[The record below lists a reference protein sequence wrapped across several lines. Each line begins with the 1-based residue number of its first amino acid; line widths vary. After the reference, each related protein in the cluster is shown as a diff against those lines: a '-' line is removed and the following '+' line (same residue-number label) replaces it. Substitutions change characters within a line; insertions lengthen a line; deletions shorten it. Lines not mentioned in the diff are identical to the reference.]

1 MKNWEDVKIA
11 PEFNEQGVA
20 CYRLTG
26 ADFLNEYYII
36 SEAETRKLLNTP
48 EIVGY
53 EVYNCLISSTS
64 QMLYYLK
71 EQKKVTT
78 ANILSILRGALNY
91 PLEESCYREHIRV
104 HDISFL
110 SSERVFENEE
120 IAGLE
125 IKYSKLT
132 MVPDSTL
139 MIGDIIASGET
150 LIHCLRYVTDFYR
163 EHGAKLRNIIIFTIG
178 GTKGIDILEDLTR
191 DIREFWPEFEG
202 FITVYYEGIFATY
215 QDKGVS
221 GINLPDVDFYWKGGI
236 VAPEFRRETLSMCSP
251 LFEKCIIYD
260 GGARRYEIHEHV
272 EEVLEFWEGIRE
284 RADQI
289 NFPKLLEEKLGY
301 ELPIDYEDWIAA
313 IEKLSANPLMKIII
327 SKPMAKDCQY
337 KKIVVEKKGDGYQAA
352 KYTEKQVFHDNF
364 GVEDL
369 QGYLMEAIHDT
380 FLQVNA
386 WDEKKEYSLL
396 ISKKGAVTLRAKA
409 SKEAPDTVT
418 EHNRKKN
425 YILDEGQVIPPLVDM
440 GIFTGEGKV
449 VKSMYDKFRQIN
461 RFIEMIDDAIREYKG
476 EEIHIIDFGCG
487 KSYLTF
493 ITL

>member
-1 MKNWEDVKIA
+1 MNNWNNVVLEPV
-11 PEFNEQGVA
+11 FNEQGVI
-20 CYRLTG
+20 CYRLEG
-26 ADFLNEYYII
+26 ENYVNEYYVT

-53 EVYNCLISSTS
+53 EVYNCLIPSTS

-110 SSERVFENEE
+110 SSERVFVEEE

-139 MIGDIIASGET
+139 LIGDIIASGET

-163 EHGAKLRNIIIFTIG
+163 SHGAKLRNIIIFTIG
-178 GTKGIDILEDLTR
+178 GTKGIEILEKLTQE
-191 DIREFWPEFEG
+191 IREFWPEFEG
-202 FITVYYEGIFATY
+202 FITIYYEGIFSTY

-221 GINLPDVDFYWKGGI
+221 GINLPDVDFYWKDGI

-272 EEVLEFWEGIRE
+272 EEVLAFWEGILK

-289 NFPKLLEEKLGY
+289 DFEDLLAEKLGHAL
-301 ELPIDYEDWIAA
+301 EISYEDWIAVNHYQKIRRA
-313 IEKLSANPLMKIII
+313 DTRWLYQQERGYIESVRGMSLKELAEQRIAEFTGTL
-327 SKPMAKDCQY
+327 
-337 KKIVVEKKGDGYQAA
+337 KK
-352 KYTEKQVFHDNF
+352 
-364 GVEDL
+364 
-369 QGYLMEAIHDT
+369 
-380 FLQVNA
+380 
-386 WDEKKEYSLL
+386 
-396 ISKKGAVTLRAKA
+396 
-409 SKEAPDTVT
+409 
-418 EHNRKKN
+418 
-425 YILDEGQVIPPLVDM
+425 YIL
-440 GIFTGEGKV
+440 
-449 VKSMYDKFRQIN
+449 
-461 RFIEMIDDAIREYKG
+461 
-476 EEIHIIDFGCG
+476 
-487 KSYLTF
+487 
-493 ITL
+493 

>member
-1 MKNWEDVKIA
+1 MVLEPV
-11 PEFNEQGVA
+11 FNEQGVI
-20 CYRLTG
+20 CYRLEG
-26 ADFLNEYYII
+26 ENYVNEYYVT

-110 SSERVFENEE
+110 SSERVFVEEE

-139 MIGDIIASGET
+139 LIGDIIASGET

-163 EHGAKLRNIIIFTIG
+163 SHGAKLRNIIIFTIG
-178 GTKGIDILEDLTR
+178 GTKGIEILEKLTQE
-191 DIREFWPEFEG
+191 IREFWPEFEG
-202 FITVYYEGIFATY
+202 FITIYYEGIFSTY

-221 GINLPDVDFYWKGGI
+221 GINLPDVDFYWKDGI

-272 EEVLEFWEGIRE
+272 EEVLAFWEGILK

-289 NFPKLLEEKLGY
+289 DFEELLAEKLGHAL
-301 ELPIDYEDWIAA
+301 EISYEDWIAVNHYQKIRRA
-313 IEKLSANPLMKIII
+313 DTRWLYQQERGYIESVRGMSLKELAEQRIAEFTGTL
-327 SKPMAKDCQY
+327 
-337 KKIVVEKKGDGYQAA
+337 KK
-352 KYTEKQVFHDNF
+352 
-364 GVEDL
+364 
-369 QGYLMEAIHDT
+369 
-380 FLQVNA
+380 
-386 WDEKKEYSLL
+386 
-396 ISKKGAVTLRAKA
+396 
-409 SKEAPDTVT
+409 
-418 EHNRKKN
+418 
-425 YILDEGQVIPPLVDM
+425 YIL
-440 GIFTGEGKV
+440 
-449 VKSMYDKFRQIN
+449 
-461 RFIEMIDDAIREYKG
+461 
-476 EEIHIIDFGCG
+476 
-487 KSYLTF
+487 
-493 ITL
+493 

>member
-1 MKNWEDVKIA
+1 MNNWNNVVLEPV
-11 PEFNEQGVA
+11 FNEQGVI
-20 CYRLTG
+20 CYRLEG
-26 ADFLNEYYII
+26 ENYVNEYYVT

-48 EIVGY
+48 EVVGY
-53 EVYNCLISSTS
+53 EVYHCLIPSTS

-110 SSERVFENEE
+110 SSERVFVEEE

-139 MIGDIIASGET
+139 LIGDIIASGET

-163 EHGAKLRNIIIFTIG
+163 SHGAKLRNIIIFTIG
-178 GTKGIDILEDLTR
+178 GTKGIEILEKLTQE
-191 DIREFWPEFEG
+191 IREFWPEFEG
-202 FITVYYEGIFATY
+202 FITIYYEGIFSTY

-221 GINLPDVDFYWKGGI
+221 GINLPDVDFYWKDGI

-272 EEVLEFWEGIRE
+272 EEVLAFWEGILK

-289 NFPKLLEEKLGY
+289 DFEELLAEKLGHAL
-301 ELPIDYEDWIAA
+301 EISYEDWIAVNHYQKIRIA
-313 IEKLSANPLMKIII
+313 DARWLYQQERGYIESVRGMSLKELAEQRIAEFTGTL
-327 SKPMAKDCQY
+327 
-337 KKIVVEKKGDGYQAA
+337 KK
-352 KYTEKQVFHDNF
+352 
-364 GVEDL
+364 
-369 QGYLMEAIHDT
+369 
-380 FLQVNA
+380 
-386 WDEKKEYSLL
+386 
-396 ISKKGAVTLRAKA
+396 
-409 SKEAPDTVT
+409 
-418 EHNRKKN
+418 
-425 YILDEGQVIPPLVDM
+425 YIL
-440 GIFTGEGKV
+440 
-449 VKSMYDKFRQIN
+449 
-461 RFIEMIDDAIREYKG
+461 
-476 EEIHIIDFGCG
+476 
-487 KSYLTF
+487 
-493 ITL
+493 

>member
-1 MKNWEDVKIA
+1 MNNWNNVVLEPV
-11 PEFNEQGVA
+11 FNEQGVI
-20 CYRLTG
+20 CYRLEG
-26 ADFLNEYYII
+26 ENYVNEYYVT

-53 EVYNCLISSTS
+53 EVYNCLIPSTS

-110 SSERVFENEE
+110 SSERVFVEEE

-139 MIGDIIASGET
+139 LIGDIIASGET

-163 EHGAKLRNIIIFTIG
+163 SHGAKLRNIIIFTIG
-178 GTKGIDILEDLTR
+178 GTKGIEILEKLTQE
-191 DIREFWPEFEG
+191 IREFWPEFEG
-202 FITVYYEGIFATY
+202 FITIYYEGIFSTY

-221 GINLPDVDFYWKGGI
+221 GINLPDVDFYWKDGI

-272 EEVLEFWEGIRE
+272 EEVLAFWEGILK

-289 NFPKLLEEKLGY
+289 DFEELLTEKLGHAL
-301 ELPIDYEDWIAA
+301 EISYEDWIAVNHYQKIRRA
-313 IEKLSANPLMKIII
+313 DTRWLYQQERGYIESVRGMSLKELAEQRIAEFTGTL
-327 SKPMAKDCQY
+327 
-337 KKIVVEKKGDGYQAA
+337 KK
-352 KYTEKQVFHDNF
+352 
-364 GVEDL
+364 
-369 QGYLMEAIHDT
+369 
-380 FLQVNA
+380 
-386 WDEKKEYSLL
+386 
-396 ISKKGAVTLRAKA
+396 
-409 SKEAPDTVT
+409 
-418 EHNRKKN
+418 
-425 YILDEGQVIPPLVDM
+425 YIL
-440 GIFTGEGKV
+440 
-449 VKSMYDKFRQIN
+449 
-461 RFIEMIDDAIREYKG
+461 
-476 EEIHIIDFGCG
+476 
-487 KSYLTF
+487 
-493 ITL
+493 

>member
-1 MKNWEDVKIA
+1 MNNWNNVVLEPV
-11 PEFNEQGVA
+11 FNEQGVI
-20 CYRLTG
+20 CYRLEG
-26 ADFLNEYYII
+26 ENYVNEYYVT

-53 EVYNCLISSTS
+53 EVYNCLIPSTS

-110 SSERVFENEE
+110 SSERVFVEEE

-139 MIGDIIASGET
+139 LIGDIIASGET
-150 LIHCLRYVTDFYR
+150 LTHCLRYVTDFYR
-163 EHGAKLRNIIIFTIG
+163 SHGAKLRNIIIFTIG
-178 GTKGIDILEDLTR
+178 GTKGIEILEKLTQE
-191 DIREFWPEFEG
+191 IREFWPEFEG
-202 FITVYYEGIFATY
+202 FITIYYEGIFSTY

-221 GINLPDVDFYWKGGI
+221 GINLPDVDFYWKDGI

-272 EEVLEFWEGIRE
+272 EEVLAFWEGILK

-289 NFPKLLEEKLGY
+289 DFEELLAEKLGHAL
-301 ELPIDYEDWIAA
+301 EISYEDWIAVNHYQKIRRA
-313 IEKLSANPLMKIII
+313 DTRWLYQQERGYIESVRGMSLKELAEQRIAEFTGTL
-327 SKPMAKDCQY
+327 
-337 KKIVVEKKGDGYQAA
+337 KK
-352 KYTEKQVFHDNF
+352 
-364 GVEDL
+364 
-369 QGYLMEAIHDT
+369 
-380 FLQVNA
+380 
-386 WDEKKEYSLL
+386 
-396 ISKKGAVTLRAKA
+396 
-409 SKEAPDTVT
+409 
-418 EHNRKKN
+418 
-425 YILDEGQVIPPLVDM
+425 YIL
-440 GIFTGEGKV
+440 
-449 VKSMYDKFRQIN
+449 
-461 RFIEMIDDAIREYKG
+461 
-476 EEIHIIDFGCG
+476 
-487 KSYLTF
+487 
-493 ITL
+493 

>member
-1 MKNWEDVKIA
+1 MNNWNNVVLEPV
-11 PEFNEQGVA
+11 FNEQGVI
-20 CYRLTG
+20 CYRLEG
-26 ADFLNEYYII
+26 ENYVNEYYVT

-53 EVYNCLISSTS
+53 EVYNCLIPSTS

-110 SSERVFENEE
+110 SSERVFVEEE

-139 MIGDIIASGET
+139 LIGDIIASGET

-163 EHGAKLRNIIIFTIG
+163 SHGAKLRNIIIFTIG
-178 GTKGIDILEDLTR
+178 GTKGIEILEKLTQE
-191 DIREFWPEFEG
+191 IREFWPEFEG
-202 FITVYYEGIFATY
+202 FITIYYEGIFSTY

-221 GINLPDVDFYWKGGI
+221 GINLPDVDFYWKDGI

-272 EEVLEFWEGIRE
+272 EEVLAFWEGILK

-289 NFPKLLEEKLGY
+289 DFEELLAEKLGHAL
-301 ELPIDYEDWIAA
+301 EISYEDWIAVNHYQKIRRA
-313 IEKLSANPLMKIII
+313 DTRWLYQQERGYIESVRGMSLKELAEQRIAEFTATL
-327 SKPMAKDCQY
+327 
-337 KKIVVEKKGDGYQAA
+337 KK
-352 KYTEKQVFHDNF
+352 
-364 GVEDL
+364 
-369 QGYLMEAIHDT
+369 
-380 FLQVNA
+380 
-386 WDEKKEYSLL
+386 
-396 ISKKGAVTLRAKA
+396 
-409 SKEAPDTVT
+409 
-418 EHNRKKN
+418 
-425 YILDEGQVIPPLVDM
+425 YIL
-440 GIFTGEGKV
+440 
-449 VKSMYDKFRQIN
+449 
-461 RFIEMIDDAIREYKG
+461 
-476 EEIHIIDFGCG
+476 
-487 KSYLTF
+487 
-493 ITL
+493 

>member
-1 MKNWEDVKIA
+1 MNNWNNVVLEPV
-11 PEFNEQGVA
+11 FNEQGVI
-20 CYRLTG
+20 CYRLEG
-26 ADFLNEYYII
+26 ENYVNEYYVT

-53 EVYNCLISSTS
+53 EVYNCLIPSSS

-110 SSERVFENEE
+110 SSERVFVEEE

-139 MIGDIIASGET
+139 LIGDIIASGET

-163 EHGAKLRNIIIFTIG
+163 SHGAKLRNIIIFTIG
-178 GTKGIDILEDLTR
+178 GTKGIEILEKLTQE
-191 DIREFWPEFEG
+191 IREFWPEFEG
-202 FITVYYEGIFATY
+202 FITIYYEGIFSTY

-221 GINLPDVDFYWKGGI
+221 GINLPDVDFYWKDGI

-272 EEVLEFWEGIRE
+272 EEVLAFWEGILK

-289 NFPKLLEEKLGY
+289 DFEELLAEKLGHAL
-301 ELPIDYEDWIAA
+301 EISYEDWIAVNHYQKIRRA
-313 IEKLSANPLMKIII
+313 DTRWLYQQERGYIESVRGMSLKELAEQRIAEFTGTL
-327 SKPMAKDCQY
+327 
-337 KKIVVEKKGDGYQAA
+337 KK
-352 KYTEKQVFHDNF
+352 
-364 GVEDL
+364 
-369 QGYLMEAIHDT
+369 
-380 FLQVNA
+380 
-386 WDEKKEYSLL
+386 
-396 ISKKGAVTLRAKA
+396 
-409 SKEAPDTVT
+409 
-418 EHNRKKN
+418 
-425 YILDEGQVIPPLVDM
+425 YIL
-440 GIFTGEGKV
+440 
-449 VKSMYDKFRQIN
+449 
-461 RFIEMIDDAIREYKG
+461 
-476 EEIHIIDFGCG
+476 
-487 KSYLTF
+487 
-493 ITL
+493 

>member
-1 MKNWEDVKIA
+1 MNNWNNVVLEPV
-11 PEFNEQGVA
+11 FNEQGVI
-20 CYRLTG
+20 CYRLEG
-26 ADFLNEYYII
+26 ENYVNEYYVT

-53 EVYNCLISSTS
+53 EVYNCLIPSTS

-110 SSERVFENEE
+110 SSERVFVEEE

-139 MIGDIIASGET
+139 LIGDIIASGET

-163 EHGAKLRNIIIFTIG
+163 SYGAKLRNIIIFTIG
-178 GTKGIDILEDLTR
+178 GTKGIEILEKLTQE
-191 DIREFWPEFEG
+191 IREFWPEFEG
-202 FITVYYEGIFATY
+202 FITIYYEGIFSTY

-221 GINLPDVDFYWKGGI
+221 GINLPDVDFYWKDGI

-272 EEVLEFWEGIRE
+272 EEVLAFWKGILK

-289 NFPKLLEEKLGY
+289 DFEELLAEKLGHAL
-301 ELPIDYEDWIAA
+301 EISYEDWIAVNHYQKIRRA
-313 IEKLSANPLMKIII
+313 DTRWLYQQERGYIESVRGMSLKELAEQRIAEFTGTL
-327 SKPMAKDCQY
+327 
-337 KKIVVEKKGDGYQAA
+337 KK
-352 KYTEKQVFHDNF
+352 
-364 GVEDL
+364 
-369 QGYLMEAIHDT
+369 
-380 FLQVNA
+380 
-386 WDEKKEYSLL
+386 
-396 ISKKGAVTLRAKA
+396 
-409 SKEAPDTVT
+409 
-418 EHNRKKN
+418 
-425 YILDEGQVIPPLVDM
+425 YIL
-440 GIFTGEGKV
+440 
-449 VKSMYDKFRQIN
+449 
-461 RFIEMIDDAIREYKG
+461 
-476 EEIHIIDFGCG
+476 
-487 KSYLTF
+487 
-493 ITL
+493 

>member
-1 MKNWEDVKIA
+1 MTNWNNVVLEPV
-11 PEFNEQGVA
+11 FNEQGVI
-20 CYRLTG
+20 CYRLEG
-26 ADFLNEYYII
+26 ENYVNEYYVT

-53 EVYNCLISSTS
+53 EVYNCLIPSTS

-110 SSERVFENEE
+110 SSERVFVEEE

-139 MIGDIIASGET
+139 LIGDIIASGET

-163 EHGAKLRNIIIFTIG
+163 SHGAKLRNIIIFTIG
-178 GTKGIDILEDLTR
+178 GTKGIEILEKLTQE
-191 DIREFWPEFEG
+191 IREFWPEFEG
-202 FITVYYEGIFATY
+202 FITIYYEGIFSTY

-221 GINLPDVDFYWKGGI
+221 GINLPDVDFYWKDGI

-272 EEVLEFWEGIRE
+272 EEVLAFWEGILK

-289 NFPKLLEEKLGY
+289 DFEELLAEKLGHAL
-301 ELPIDYEDWIAA
+301 EISYEDWIAVNHYQKIRRA
-313 IEKLSANPLMKIII
+313 DTRWLYQQERGYIESVRGMSLKELAEQRIAEFTGTL
-327 SKPMAKDCQY
+327 
-337 KKIVVEKKGDGYQAA
+337 KK
-352 KYTEKQVFHDNF
+352 
-364 GVEDL
+364 
-369 QGYLMEAIHDT
+369 
-380 FLQVNA
+380 
-386 WDEKKEYSLL
+386 
-396 ISKKGAVTLRAKA
+396 
-409 SKEAPDTVT
+409 
-418 EHNRKKN
+418 
-425 YILDEGQVIPPLVDM
+425 YIL
-440 GIFTGEGKV
+440 
-449 VKSMYDKFRQIN
+449 
-461 RFIEMIDDAIREYKG
+461 
-476 EEIHIIDFGCG
+476 
-487 KSYLTF
+487 
-493 ITL
+493 

>member
-1 MKNWEDVKIA
+1 MNHWDDVVIV

-20 CYRLTG
+20 CYRLDG
-26 ADFLNEYYII
+26 GHFLNEYYIV
-36 SEAETRKLLNTP
+36 SEAESRKLLNTP

-53 EVYNCLISSTS
+53 EVYNCLIPSTS

-110 SSERVFENEE
+110 SSERVFADEE

-139 MIGDIIASGET
+139 MIGDIIASGVT

-163 EHGAKLRNIIIFTIG
+163 EHGAKLRNIILFTIG
-178 GTKGIDILEDLTR
+178 GTKGINILEDLTR
-191 DIREFWPEFEG
+191 DIREFWPDFEG
-202 FITVYYEGIFATY
+202 FITIYYEGIFSTY

-221 GINLPDVDFYWKGGI
+221 GINLPDVDFFWKDGI

-272 EEVLEFWEGIRE
+272 EEVLAFWEGILE
-284 RADQI
+284 RSDEI
-289 NFPKLLEEKLGY
+289 DFHSLLEEKLGY
-301 ELPIDYEDWIAA
+301 PLPIDYDAWIHANHYERIRPEDTRWLYRQEIGYIESMKGISLRELAEQRIA
-313 IEKLSANPLMKIII
+313 EFTSA
-327 SKPMAKDCQY
+327 
-337 KKIVVEKKGDGYQAA
+337 
-352 KYTEKQVFHDNF
+352 
-364 GVEDL
+364 L
-369 QGYLMEAIHDT
+369 Q
-380 FLQVNA
+380 
-386 WDEKKEYSLL
+386 K
-396 ISKKGAVTLRAKA
+396 
-409 SKEAPDTVT
+409 
-418 EHNRKKN
+418 
-425 YILDEGQVIPPLVDM
+425 YIL
-440 GIFTGEGKV
+440 
-449 VKSMYDKFRQIN
+449 
-461 RFIEMIDDAIREYKG
+461 
-476 EEIHIIDFGCG
+476 
-487 KSYLTF
+487 
-493 ITL
+493 

>member
-1 MKNWEDVKIA
+1 MNNWNNVVLEPV
-11 PEFNEQGVA
+11 FNEQGVI
-20 CYRLTG
+20 CYRLEG
-26 ADFLNEYYII
+26 ENYVNEYYVT

-53 EVYNCLISSTS
+53 EVYDCLIPSTS

-110 SSERVFENEE
+110 SSERVFVEEE

-139 MIGDIIASGET
+139 LIGDIIASGET

-163 EHGAKLRNIIIFTIG
+163 SHGAKLRNIIIFTIG
-178 GTKGIDILEDLTR
+178 GTKGIEILEKLTQE
-191 DIREFWPEFEG
+191 IREFWPEFEG
-202 FITVYYEGIFATY
+202 FITIYYEGIFSTY

-221 GINLPDVDFYWKGGI
+221 GINLPDVDFYWKDGI

-272 EEVLEFWEGIRE
+272 EEVLAFWEGILK

-289 NFPKLLEEKLGY
+289 DFEELLAEKLGHAL
-301 ELPIDYEDWIAA
+301 EISYEDWIAVNHYQKIRRA
-313 IEKLSANPLMKIII
+313 DTRWLYQQERGYIESVRGMSLKELAEQRIAEFTGTL
-327 SKPMAKDCQY
+327 
-337 KKIVVEKKGDGYQAA
+337 KK
-352 KYTEKQVFHDNF
+352 
-364 GVEDL
+364 
-369 QGYLMEAIHDT
+369 
-380 FLQVNA
+380 
-386 WDEKKEYSLL
+386 
-396 ISKKGAVTLRAKA
+396 
-409 SKEAPDTVT
+409 
-418 EHNRKKN
+418 
-425 YILDEGQVIPPLVDM
+425 YIL
-440 GIFTGEGKV
+440 
-449 VKSMYDKFRQIN
+449 
-461 RFIEMIDDAIREYKG
+461 
-476 EEIHIIDFGCG
+476 
-487 KSYLTF
+487 
-493 ITL
+493 

>member
-1 MKNWEDVKIA
+1 MNNWNNVVLEPV
-11 PEFNEQGVA
+11 FNEQGVI
-20 CYRLTG
+20 CYRLEG
-26 ADFLNEYYII
+26 ENYVNEYYVT

-53 EVYNCLISSTS
+53 EVYNCLIPSTS

-110 SSERVFENEE
+110 SSERVFVEEE

-139 MIGDIIASGET
+139 LIGDIIASGET

-163 EHGAKLRNIIIFTIG
+163 SHGAKLRNIIIFTIG
-178 GTKGIDILEDLTR
+178 GTKGIEILEKLTQE
-191 DIREFWPEFEG
+191 IREFWPEFEG
-202 FITVYYEGIFATY
+202 FITIYYEGIFSTY

-221 GINLPDVDFYWKGGI
+221 GINLPDVDFYWKDGI

-272 EEVLEFWEGIRE
+272 EEVLAFWEGILK

-289 NFPKLLEEKLGY
+289 NFEELLAEKLGHAL
-301 ELPIDYEDWIAA
+301 EISYEDWIAVNHYQKIRRA
-313 IEKLSANPLMKIII
+313 DTRWLYQQERGYIESVRGMSLKELAEQRIAEFTGTL
-327 SKPMAKDCQY
+327 
-337 KKIVVEKKGDGYQAA
+337 KK
-352 KYTEKQVFHDNF
+352 
-364 GVEDL
+364 
-369 QGYLMEAIHDT
+369 
-380 FLQVNA
+380 
-386 WDEKKEYSLL
+386 
-396 ISKKGAVTLRAKA
+396 
-409 SKEAPDTVT
+409 
-418 EHNRKKN
+418 
-425 YILDEGQVIPPLVDM
+425 YIL
-440 GIFTGEGKV
+440 
-449 VKSMYDKFRQIN
+449 
-461 RFIEMIDDAIREYKG
+461 
-476 EEIHIIDFGCG
+476 
-487 KSYLTF
+487 
-493 ITL
+493 